1 MGVAAAQSLPTGP
14 ARPAALTRAL
24 AMPPPAGRTNAAASG
39 LPFLQQQ
46 VLAAYRAG
54 RLQDALNLCRQILK
68 QVPDRADVLSFA
80 GMIALEQGE
89 AVEAADLYGRAVRH
103 RPDFVEAYYNL
114 GNALMKLGR
123 NEAAVAA
130 YRRAAELK
138 PDLVAAHNNL
148 GNALHALGRNEEAA
162 EAYRRV
168 LRLAPD
174 SPEVERNLGIALERA
189 GVRGQAIDAY
199 RAVIARRPAWLLAH
213 SNLAN
218 ALLSAGEARAAVDA
232 CDRWLELAPG
242 NIEALSIKVLALYE
256 AGERDAAGYLLD
268 FNLVHRH
275 KIEPPAGYGS
285 LREFNQALVDFTL
298 THPTLHV
305 PDAADPHYHHPALA
319 ITKSFFG
326 PSDGPVAAFEATVR
340 QAVSDYIAAIPPGSA
355 HPFLAHPPKQWEFAS
370 WAAVLH
376 FQGNLTPHIH
386 LDGYLSGVYYPQLPE
401 IVGAPE
407 HGQAGFFELGPPPE
421 QFPLTAMPDSLAVK
435 PEEGLMIL
443 FPSYFYHRTIP
454 FESTQRRISIAFDA
468 VPRAQA
474 R

>member
-1 MGVAAAQSLPTGP
+1 MATSALPD
-14 ARPAALTRAL
+14 
-24 AMPPPAGRTNAAASG
+24 

-46 VLAAYRAG
+46 AVAAYRSG
-54 RLQDALNLCRQILK
+54 RLPEALQFCRQILTLL
-68 QVPDRADVLSFA
+68 PDRPDVLSFA
-80 GMIALEQGE
+80 GMIALELGDAGE
-89 AVEAADLYGRAVRH
+89 AAELYGRAVRQ
-103 RPDFVEAYYNL
+103 RPDFVEAHYNL

-123 NEAAVAA
+123 SEAAVEA
-130 YRRAAELK
+130 YGRAAALK

-148 GNALHALGRNEEAA
+148 GNALHALGRDAEAA

-174 SPEVERNLGIALERA
+174 SPEVRRNLGISLERA
-189 GVRGQAIDAY
+189 GERGAAIDAY
-199 RAVIARRPAWLLAH
+199 RAVIARRPGWLLAH

-218 ALLSAGEARAAVDA
+218 ALLSAGEARAAVEA
-232 CDRWLELAPG
+232 SDRWLDLAPG

-256 AGERDAAGYLLD
+256 AGERDAGAYLLD
-268 FNLVHRH
+268 FDLVRTL
-275 KIEPPAGYGS
+275 KIEPPRGYGS
-285 LREFNQALVDFTL
+285 LQEFNRALVEFTL
-298 THPTLHV
+298 AHPTLHV
-305 PDAADPHYHHPALA
+305 PEAADPHYHHPALA
-319 ITKSFFG
+319 ITKTFFG
-326 PSDGPVAAFEATVR
+326 PADGPVAEFEAIVR
-340 QAVSDYIAAIPPGSA
+340 RAVADYIAAIPA
-355 HPFLAHPPKQWEFAS
+355 HATHPFLARPPKQWEFAS

-401 IVGAPE
+401 LVGAPE

-421 QFPLTAMPDSLAVK
+421 QFPLKSPVDSLPVK

-468 VPRAQA
+468 VPRG
-474 R
+474 